1 MDFSPKRL
9 IKLLQERGWVLDR
22 IKGSHHI
29 FYNEETGE
37 TMPIPVHGNK
47 DLKKGLFY
55 AILKKT
61 GIDKN
66 EI

>member
-29 FYNEETGE
+29 FFNEETGE
-37 TMPIPVHGNK
+37 TIQCQYQFM
-47 DLKKGLFY
+47 
-55 AILKKT
+55 
-61 GIDKN
+61 
-66 EI
+66 EIRT